1 MSEFIKKYL
10 MPIIYIFISF
20 THFIYIELICSDI
33 PVSLS
38 FQSLISTL
46 KLQIFIF
53 IILFIIV
60 IFTHLTKLNLIL
72 YFLSVSPYFFN
83 LLLGSQEKYN
93 LIYEGYRNAIIL
105 DFFSA
110 FLSFVLIINI
120 YVIYKIKGIKN

>member
-72 YFLSVSPYFFN
+72 YFLSLSPYFFN
-83 LLLGSQEKYN
+83 LLLGPQEKYN
-93 LIYEGYRNAIIL
+93 LIYEGYRNAIFL
-105 DFFSA
+105 DFFQH
-110 FLSFVLIINI
+110 L
-120 YVIYKIKGIKN
+120 Y

>member
-1 MSEFIKKYL
+1 MRLLK
-10 MPIIYIFISF
+10 IIQITLTIFISF

-72 YFLSVSPYFFN
+72 YFLSLSPYFFN
-83 LLLGSQEKYN
+83 LLLDSQEKYN

>member
-10 MPIIYIFISF
+10 MPSIYIFISF

-72 YFLSVSPYFFN
+72 YFLSLSPYFFN

>member
-72 YFLSVSPYFFN
+72 YFLSLSPYFFN
-83 LLLGSQEKYN
+83 LFLGSQEKYN

>member
-38 FQSLISTL
+38 FQSLI
-46 KLQIFIF
+46 F

-72 YFLSVSPYFFN
+72 YFLSLSPYFFN

>member
-1 MSEFIKKYL
+1 MRLLK
-10 MPIIYIFISF
+10 IIQITLTIFISF

-72 YFLSVSPYFFN
+72 YFLSLSPYFFN
-83 LLLGSQEKYN
+83 LLLGSQQKYN

-120 YVIYKIKGIKN
+120 YAIYKIKGIKN

>member
-72 YFLSVSPYFFN
+72 
-83 LLLGSQEKYN
+83 
-93 LIYEGYRNAIIL
+93 
-105 DFFSA
+105 
-110 FLSFVLIINI
+110 
-120 YVIYKIKGIKN
+120 

>member
-1 MSEFIKKYL
+1 MRLLK
-10 MPIIYIFISF
+10 IIQITLTIFISF

-72 YFLSVSPYFFN
+72 YFLSLSPYFFN